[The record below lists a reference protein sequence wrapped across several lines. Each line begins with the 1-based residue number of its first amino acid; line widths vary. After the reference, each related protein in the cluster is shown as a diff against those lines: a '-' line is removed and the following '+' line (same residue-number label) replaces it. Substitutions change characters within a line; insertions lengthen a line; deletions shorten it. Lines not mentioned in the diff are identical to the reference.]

1 MSVRV
6 ALFTNNYLP
15 RVSGVAVAVDFLERS
30 LRAAGHETLVLA
42 PDYGTRFDEVAPRVH
57 RVTSLALP
65 SLNAAVALPALDAR
79 GLRAALDEFR
89 PDVLHSHHPFLLGS
103 AAADAATELRLPLV
117 YTFHTLYEFFAH
129 YVKLDFE
136 PVQRRVQQFV
146 RGYLERCDL
155 VVAPTEPIRRYLV
168 EDLGVTLPTAAVPT
182 GLDPER
188 FRALGRPR
196 RAQIR
201 SAFGF
206 DRFETVLVW
215 AGRVAAE
222 KNPTL
227 ALETLAALVERGRDA
242 GLVLL
247 GDGPQ
252 RDELSAEAGRR
263 GLAERL
269 TICGFQSQD
278 ELPATLAAGDVFLF
292 SSFADTQGIVLYEAW
307 AAGLPIV
314 AVDSL
319 AARAVIEPGANG
331 LIVESA
337 PRAFADAVERLLT
350 EPGLGGLPFPWSRFG
365 PAPLAEA
372 WGDLYAQ
379 AIERGRRAE
388 PVAVGTFES
397 LLEELRRLRGERL
410 GAGGE

>member
-1 MSVRV
+1 LSVRV

-42 PDYGTRFDEVAPRVH
+42 PDYGTPFEEVAPRVH

-65 SLNAAVALPALDAR
+65 SLNAAVALPALDSGR
-79 GLRAALDEFR
+79 LRSALEAFR
-89 PDVLHSHHPFLLGS
+89 PDVLHSHHPFLLGA
-103 AAADAATELRLPLV
+103 AAADAAAAMRLPLV

-136 PVQRRVQQFV
+136 PVQRRVQQYV
-146 RGYLERCDL
+146 RGYLDRCDL

-182 GLDPER
+182 GLDPGR
-188 FRALGRPR
+188 FGSLGPLR
-196 RAQIR
+196 REQIR
-201 SAFGF
+201 SALGF
-206 DRFETVLVW
+206 DRFQTVLVW

-222 KNPTL
+222 KNPAL
-227 ALETLAALVERGRDA
+227 ALETLDALVGRGRDA
-242 GLVLL
+242 GLALL

-252 RDELSAEAGRR
+252 RDELRAEAARR
-263 GLAERL
+263 GLEDRL
-269 TICGFQSQD
+269 MICGFQSQD
-278 ELPATLAAGDVFLF
+278 ELPATLAAGDAFLF

-319 AARAVIEPGANG
+319 AARAVVEPEANG
-331 LIVESA
+331 LLAAATPE
-337 PRAFADAVERLLT
+337 AFADAVERLLAD
-350 EPGLGGLPFPWSRFG
+350 PGLGDRPFPWERFG
-365 PAPLAEA
+365 PEPLAEA
-372 WGDLYAQ
+372 WGVLYAQ
-379 AIERGRRAE
+379 AIERGRRTE
-388 PVAVGTFES
+388 PAVAGTFES
-397 LLEELRRLRGERL
+397 LLEELKRLRGERL